1 MNFSPLIASI
11 PIGVL
16 LAEVTLRFFLGKWFK
31 TRLNEMAN
39 LLPTF
44 LSTEGDD
51 ARQALMLRNGLLTM
65 KFGFIVLALLVLLS
79 TIAYYPAWQFDW
91 GASDSSS
98 YFIALSIV
106 AVLWVISRRMFRGS
120 QNHAG

>member
-31 TRLNEMAN
+31 IRLNEMAN

-79 TIAYYPAWQFDW
+79 TIAYYPACN
-91 GASDSSS
+91 ASDELGLGSSTNNG
-98 YFIALSIV
+98 IM
-106 AVLWVISRRMFRGS
+106 R
-120 QNHAG
+120 H